1 VRRFAFRL
9 DNVLRIRKK
18 LEEAAQRDFSRALGE
33 LLDARRELEAAAEGL
48 KTFVRENRLESGV
61 FTASEIVMI
70 DNYVALVRKKI
81 VELRE
86 VREEKERETN
96 RMLQLLKEAKKAR
109 KLIENLRGRKLE
121 RYMEELNREETSELD
136 DVAQKIGRNRESL
149 SLEDITIED
158 M

>member
-33 LLDARRELEAAAEGL
+33 QLEAGRRLEAAAGEL
-48 KTFVRENRLESGV
+48 KAFVRENRLESGV

-81 VELRE
+81 VALRAE
-86 VREEKERETN
+86 REEKERETN
-96 RMLQLLKEAKKAR
+96 RTLRLLKEAKKAR

-121 RYMEELNREETSELD
+121 RYVEELNREETAELD
-136 DVAQKIGRNRESL
+136 DVTQKIARNRETL
-149 SLEDITIED
+149 SLEDISIEE